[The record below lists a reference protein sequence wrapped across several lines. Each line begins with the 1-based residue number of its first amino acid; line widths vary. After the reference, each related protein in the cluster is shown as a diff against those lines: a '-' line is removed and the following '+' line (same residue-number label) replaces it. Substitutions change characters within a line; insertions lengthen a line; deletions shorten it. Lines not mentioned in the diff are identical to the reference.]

1 MRDILQNVMKP
12 VEIKEL
18 LGALGRKPNKRLG
31 QHFLVDQ
38 SVLNKV
44 VETAGIK
51 KNDLILEVGPGLGVL
66 TKELLDRGANV
77 VAIEQDRAFADM
89 LGTTY
94 HNRNLRVVHGD
105 AASIHWHELV
115 GDGPWKFVSNL
126 PYAITSIA
134 LRKALYSP
142 RPPQKIVVLIQ
153 KEVAERAMG
162 IPLRQGSGG
171 QAGRKMTLLALM
183 VALASESVRIVRKV
197 PPRCF
202 YPAPKVDSVVFEI
215 IPMTIRD
222 RQKKWGIDPEKVM
235 KVAKAGFAHPRKLL
249 TSNLGRGALGAG
261 RGIDKH
267 GIEQI
272 LESLGVNPKSRAQD
286 LTAEQWVELA
296 KRIMES

>member
-1 MRDILQNVMKP
+1 MKP
-12 VEIKEL
+12 SEINEL
-18 LGALGRKPNKRLG
+18 LGTLGKKPNKRLG

-66 TKELLDRGANV
+66 TKELLDRGASV

-89 LGTTY
+89 LGSTY
-94 HNRNLRVVHGD
+94 HDRNLRVVHGD
-105 AASIHWHELV
+105 AASVHWHELV

-142 RPPQKIVVLIQ
+142 RPPQKVVVLIQ
-153 KEVAERAMG
+153 KEVADRARG
-162 IPLRQGSGG
+162 TGHGASGG
-171 QAGRKMTLLALM
+171 KMSLLALM
-183 VALASESVRIVRKV
+183 VALVSESTRIVRKV

-222 RQKKWGIDPEKVM
+222 WQKKWGIDPEKVM

-249 TSNLGRGALGAG
+249 TSNLAVGAPPFAKASGG
-261 RGIDKH
+261 SSKQDIGN
-267 GIEQI
+267 I
-272 LESLGVNPKSRAQD
+272 LESLGANPKSRAED
-286 LTAEQWVELA
+286 LTVDQWVELA
-296 KRIMES
+296 KRLND